1 MVEYAPFMASPI
13 VQIVDV
19 TKSYGEGKVSQ
30 AVLRGVSLEL
40 FPGEMVALVGQSGS
54 GKSTLLHI
62 AGGLD
67 RPDTGQ
73 VIVDGQA
80 LERMDD
86 RSLSRLRNERIGFVF
101 QSFHLLDHLSVAE
114 NVARGIMD
122 VQVRAGIPFA
132 FEVLYVSSL
141 KQAQE
146 RARGDVN
153 KGAEAAR
160 AVLHSL
166 AELKRI
172 RS

>member
-1 MVEYAPFMASPI
+1 MKFAIITPMHTASDQGLPSAI
-13 VQIVDV
+13 DPAWRIGIIHS
-19 TKSYGEGKVSQ
+19 SYYKE
-30 AVLRGVSLEL
+30 EID
-40 FPGEMVALVGQSGS
+40 ALVAGAVEVLTAAGVPASNISVHPAPGS
-54 GKSTLLHI
+54 FEIPLLGAALADAKKVDALI
-62 AGGLD
+62 GL
-67 RPDTGQ
+67 GI
-73 VIVDGQA
+73 IVEGEPQHA
-80 LERMDD
+80 
-86 RSLSRLRNERIGFVF
+86 RL
-101 QSFHLLDHLSVAE
+101 LAE